1 MQSYDPYERY
11 RADPRMAWLV
21 LADLD
26 LRVTLT
32 DWYHLAGD
40 LEEFVYFAVDCV
52 DM

>member
-1 MQSYDPYERY
+1 MILMRDIEQIL
-11 RADPRMAWLV
+11 RMAWLV

>member
-11 RADPRMAWLV
+11 RADPKDGLV
-21 LADLD
+21 SLADLD

>member
-1 MQSYDPYERY
+1 MTLMRDIEQIPKDG
-11 RADPRMAWLV
+11 LV
-21 LADLD
+21 SAGGFGSEK
-26 LRVTLT
+26 VTLT